1 MSQGSMPSFTFP
13 ESSDDGIS
21 STAETETETE
31 TETEREATHWR
42 NLSTSDVSEGWEEAR

>member
-1 MSQGSMPSFTFP
+1 MPSFTFP

-31 TETEREATHWR
+31 TEREATHRR